1 MKILRA
7 FLAAAVVA
15 TGMFATQAQANS
27 FTPADATA
35 WSAVDRKI
43 NDLKGEISAAMKATP
58 PMQNDTIYS
67 YLALYQSL
75 EAIQER
81 ANGLMMLALLSAYLE
96 TPRDEQRA
104 LNVLSG
110 SVIPTAKTFIA
121 SKRSSISDIA
131 NASPTGGMYPHYVSQ
146 ALTLID
152 SGVVPMLDTAMA
164 KASVPAKGL

>member
-15 TGMFATQAQANS
+15 TGVFATQAQANN

-58 PMQNDTIYS
+58 PTQNDTIYS
-67 YLALYQSL
+67 YLTLYQSL

-121 SKRSSISDIA
+121 SKRSSISDIS

-152 SGVVPMLDTAMA
+152 SGVVPMLNAAMA